1 MKYVYKS
8 NNLDFLRLVLATAV
22 VFLHL
27 AFLAK
32 TPLTESVSESLHWL
46 SGSAVSTFFIVSGF
60 LIYMSYDRKKTII
73 NYFWGRLLRL
83 YPAYILLILFSSCL
97 YFIVGDG
104 SSVGSY
110 TSEIKYFVAN
120 GIFLNF
126 LAPTIDGVFSTHPE
140 PFINGSLWTLKI
152 EVMFYCM
159 VPIFYMLLE
168 RKYSYLYMLAIYVL
182 SFIYKDFILFHKD
195 TIPMAETLA
204 SQLPGQMMYFIAGIF
219 CFKYFDILKRQFS
232 ALLIASVIL
241 MWLNLYYL
249 QPFVIAVF
257 ITLVFISLPNVLS
270 FKKLGDIS
278 YGVYIFHFPIIQLF
292 IANGFE
298 FNTVS
303 SYFVLFTTIFVVSTA
318 SWKLVEAPSLRLKNR
333 FF

>member
-60 LIYMSYDRKKTII
+60 LIYMSYDRRETVI
-73 NYFWGRLLRL
+73 NYFWGRFLRL

-97 YFIVGDG
+97 YFLVGDG
-104 SSVGSY
+104 SLVGSY
-110 TSEIKYFVAN
+110 ASEIKYFIAN
-120 GIFLNF
+120 AVFLNF
-126 LAPTIDGVFSTHPE
+126 LAPTIDGVFSTNPE

-159 VPIFYMLLE
+159 VPIIYMLLE
-168 RKYSYLYMLAIYVL
+168 RKYSYLYMLVIYVL
-182 SFIYKDFILFHKD
+182 SFIYKDFILLHKD
-195 TIPMAETLA
+195 TIPIAETLA
-204 SQLPGQMMYFIAGIF
+204 SQLPGQMMYFVSGIF

-241 MWLNLYYL
+241 MWLNFYYL

-257 ITLVFISLPNVLS
+257 ITLVFISLPNVVS
-270 FKKLGDIS
+270 FKKFGDIS

-292 IANGFE
+292 IAYGVV

-303 SYFVLFTTIFVVSTA
+303 SFFLLIITVFLVSTL
-318 SWKLVEAPSLRLKNR
+318 SWKLVEAPSLRLKDR
-333 FF
+333 V